1 MADNYLERKFEE
13 LASLKRK
20 KPHTIGKGV
29 SLNSLL
35 LKNRSYRGYD
45 PKYQT
50 SREELIEIIG
60 VNSLTPSARNRQI
73 LRFLPLCGGEAEEI
87 TPLIKM
93 GGALPELHLP
103 LKGSEP
109 NSYIIICSIIPE
121 DKWVWVDLGIS
132 VQSMLL
138 KSVDMGLNGL
148 CIGSFNREKVAEI
161 VKAHSDRELY
171 PLLILA
177 IGKGTEH
184 IQILPIEEVQNH
196 NYFREN
202 NIHYVPKLKKGTLII
217 D

>member
-13 LASLKRK
+13 LASRAHKR
-20 KPHTIGKGV
+20 PHPIGRGV

-35 LKNRSYRGYD
+35 LKNRSYRGYN
-45 PKYQT
+45 PEYRVSK
-50 SREELIEIIG
+50 EELTEIIN
-60 VNSLTPSARNRQI
+60 VNSLTPSTRNQQI

-87 TPLIKM
+87 TPLVKM

-103 LKGSEP
+103 VKGSEP
-109 NSYIIICSIIPE
+109 NSYIIVCSIVPE

-161 VKAHSDRELY
+161 VKAHSDKELY
-171 PLLILA
+171 PLLVLA
-177 IGKGTEH
+177 IGKGAEH
-184 IQILPIEEVQNH
+184 IQILPIHESDNH

-202 NIHYVPKLKKGTLII
+202 NIHYVPKLKKEELCL
-217 D
+217 